1 MSSTLPNVLCGPG
14 LTSRHTGLTQ
24 KMEPDPDRRRKNGGI
39 IHLEPFMIKYET
51 HSFSRKMVK
60 RQFTKALKG

>member
-1 MSSTLPNVLCGPG
+1 MLPNALCGPG
-14 LTSRHTGLTQ
+14 LTSRHTGLTV
-24 KMEPDPDRRRKNGGI
+24 KMEPGPGSRRKNGSI
-39 IHLEPFMIKYET
+39 IHLQPFMIKYET